1 LFAVIV
7 TVEAKKGDLV
17 MRRVVCLLT
26 VAGVFVAMSALAGP
40 AAAQTADDP
49 AMEEQSPTVLTT
61 DLTGEEEV
69 PGPGDPDGSGSA
81 HIVPVSPEA
90 VCFVLTASGIEPAAQ
105 AHIHEAP
112 PGEAGPIVL
121 PLTPPTNGA
130 SGGCSEAD
138 PALVGDLRQ
147 RPSDFYV
154 NVHNDPYPDGAI
166 RGQLPE

>member
-1 LFAVIV
+1 
-7 TVEAKKGDLV
+7 
-17 MRRVVCLLT
+17 M
-26 VAGVFVAMSALAGP
+26 MSALAGP
-40 AAAQTADDP
+40 AVAQTTDDADTQNP
-49 AMEEQSPTVLTT
+49 SPPVLATE
-61 DLTGEEEV
+61 LTGEEEV

-81 HIVPVSPEA
+81 FIVPVSPEA
-90 VCFVLTASGIEPAAQ
+90 VCFVLTASGIDPAMD

-138 PALVGDLRQ
+138 PALVGDLQQ

-154 NVHNDPYPDGAI
+154 NVHNEPFPEGAI
-166 RGQLPE
+166 RGQLPQ

>member
-1 LFAVIV
+1 MGRLLFVLAV
-7 TVEAKKGDLV
+7 AALV
-17 MRRVVCLLT
+17 ATM
-26 VAGVFVAMSALAGP
+26 AALAGP

-49 AMEEQSPTVLTT
+49 AMEEPSPPVLTT
-61 DLTGEEEV
+61 ALTGEEEV

-81 HIVPVSPEA
+81 VIVPVSPDT
-90 VCFVLTASGIEPAAQ
+90 VCFVLTASGIDPATD

-130 SGGCSEAD
+130 SGGCSEAE
-138 PALVGDLRQ
+138 PALVGDLQQ

-154 NVHNDPYPDGAI
+154 NVHNEPFPEGAI
-166 RGQLPE
+166 RGQLPA

>member
-1 LFAVIV
+1 
-7 TVEAKKGDLV
+7 
-17 MRRVVCLLT
+17 MRRVLFLLT
-26 VAGVFVAMSALAGP
+26 VAGVFGAMVALAGP
-40 AAAQTADDP
+40 AVAQTADDP
-49 AMEEQSPTVLTT
+49 AVEEPSPPALTAT
-61 DLTGEEEV
+61 LTGEEEV

-81 HIVPVSPEA
+81 VIVPASSEA
-90 VCFVLTASGIEPAAQ
+90 VCFVLTASGIDPATD

-138 PALVGDLRQ
+138 PALVRDLQQ

-154 NVHNDPYPDGAI
+154 NVHNEPFPEGAI
-166 RGQLPE
+166 RGQLPA